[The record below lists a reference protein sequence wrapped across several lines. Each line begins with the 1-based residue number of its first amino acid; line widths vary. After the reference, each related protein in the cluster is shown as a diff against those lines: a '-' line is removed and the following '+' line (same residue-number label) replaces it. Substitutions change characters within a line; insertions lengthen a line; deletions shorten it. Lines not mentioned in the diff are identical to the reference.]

1 MARKR
6 TSRTAAS
13 AKVRQRRATDP
24 HRGDLRTASHAD
36 AITSLPAD
44 IRRRINTA
52 LAERPQGLES
62 VRKIF
67 DHFKLR
73 ERRIPYRAFA
83 DYVRRQDWRVRLGAA
98 ARVAGAML
106 GSPEQGE
113 PERVCNSA
121 LLHLM
126 SVVVRTLEENDADF
140 STADLGRLSKIIAE
154 QRTATTKERGV
165 EMKTK
170 VERTKTSDRDGQARP
185 MHTGLPD
192 NFDDIVRRIYGVEL
206 KDEGRREKY
215 ELRMTNHADKNKAHE
230 SSQESPITAGE

>member
-13 AKVRQRRATDP
+13 AKARQRRATDP
-24 HRGDLRTASHAD
+24 LRGDRRRSSHAD

-44 IRRRINTA
+44 IRRHINTA
-52 LAERPQGLES
+52 IAERPQGLES

-73 ERRIPYRAFA
+73 EHGILYSAFA
-83 DYVRRQDWRVRLGAA
+83 GYVRREAWRARLGAA
-98 ARVAGAML
+98 GRVVGAML
-106 GSPEQGE
+106 GSSERGE

-121 LLHLM
+121 LLRLM

-154 QRTATTKERGV
+154 QRTAGTKERGV
-165 EMKTK
+165 ELKSK
-170 VERTKTSDRDGQARP
+170 ADQAKTSDRDSPARP
-185 MHTGLPD
+185 THSGLPD
-192 NFDDIVRRIYGVEL
+192 NFDEIVRRIYGVEL
-206 KDEGRREKY
+206 KDEVRRAKGEIQQ
-215 ELRMTNHADKNKAHE
+215 TAD
-230 SSQESPITAGE
+230 GE

>member
-1 MARKR
+1 MVRKR

-24 HRGDLRTASHAD
+24 HRGDLRTSSHAD

-52 LAERPQGLES
+52 IAERPQGLES

-73 ERRIPYRAFA
+73 ERRVPYSAFA
-83 DYVRRQDWRVRLGAA
+83 GYVRREDWRVRLGAA
-98 ARVAGAML
+98 GKVVGAML
-106 GSPEQGE
+106 GLSEQAE

-121 LLHLM
+121 LLRLM

-165 EMKTK
+165 ELKTK
-170 VERTKTSDRDGQARP
+170 AERTKTSDRDGQPRP
-185 MHTGLPD
+185 MHARLPD
-192 NFDDIVRRIYGVEL
+192 NFDEIVRRIYGVEL
-206 KDEGRREKY
+206 KDEGRRGNY
-215 ELRMTNHADKNKAHE
+215 ESRTTNYEDKNTAHE
-230 SSQESPITAGE
+230 SPQESRITAGE